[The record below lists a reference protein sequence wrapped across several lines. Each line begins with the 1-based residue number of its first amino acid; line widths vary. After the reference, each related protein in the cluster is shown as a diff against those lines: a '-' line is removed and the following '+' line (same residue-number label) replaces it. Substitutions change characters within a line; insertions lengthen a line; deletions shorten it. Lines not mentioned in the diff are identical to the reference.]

1 MFAIF
6 LLAAASQA
14 QAQSNVAT
22 YRGNLARTGCADG
35 VAGPLKP
42 KVLWARKSADHYLA
56 SPVIVDKTLYLA
68 SIGALNTSNLTAFA
82 IEGKDEDRVQWS
94 KSSPY
99 LKLPIASA
107 PTVHDGLVV
116 FGDGMHQ
123 TNGAVLHCL
132 RAATGRPLWQYQV
145 PGDLVHLEGSP
156 TIAEGRAYIGGGNAG
171 VICVDMSRL
180 TLDGKELDLA
190 SIEKLLDAKWQELQA
205 KYEEEKKKDPDF
217 AVPPTEDSL
226 PKPRP
231 ALVWQQGKD
240 HWHVDA
246 PVAVTGG
253 KVLAASAFLDEER
266 VGKRALFCL
275 DAKTGDILWD
285 APIKHNAWAGPTVA
299 GETVVVGSSNIRFD
313 QTLAFK
319 GQGEVA
325 ALNLADGK
333 PKWQRKV
340 TGGVL
345 SPVCVHSDL
354 AIFTATDGKV
364 RALDMAEGRLKWS
377 YEANSP
383 MFAGVAVDGKSV
395 YAADLNGIVHCID
408 MTNGAKRWTLNLGSD
423 PAVKAPG
430 MVYGSPTLAG
440 GKLYVATCNINR
452 QPQDCAI
459 VCIGEE

>member
-1 MFAIF
+1 
-6 LLAAASQA
+6 LLAAAVVGSATA
-14 QAQSNVAT
+14 QDGFST

-35 VAGPLKP
+35 VDGPLKP
-42 KVLWARKSADHYLA
+42 KIVWVRKGSDHYLA
-56 SPVIVDKTLYLA
+56 SPVIADKTLYLA
-68 SIGALNTSNLTAFA
+68 SIGALNTSLLTAFA
-82 IEGKDEDRVQWS
+82 TEGKDEERVKWA
-94 KSSPY
+94 KTAPY

-107 PTVHDGLVV
+107 PTVHDGLVI

-132 RAATGRPLWQYQV
+132 RASTGRSLWQYDI
-145 PGDLVHLEGSP
+145 PGELVHLEGSP

-171 VICVDMSRL
+171 VICLDL
-180 TLDGKELDLA
+180 TRISVEGKEQDLA
-190 SIEKLLDAKWQELQA
+190 TIEKLLDAKWQELLA
-205 KYEEEKKKDPDF
+205 AFEKEKKTDEF

-246 PVAVTGG
+246 AVAVTGG
-253 KVLAASAFLDEER
+253 KVLATSAFLDEER
-266 VGKRALFCL
+266 IGKRALFCL
-275 DAKTGDILWD
+275 DAKNGDILWQ
-285 APIKHNAWAGPTVA
+285 APLKLNAWAGPTVA
-299 GETVVVGSSNIRFD
+299 GEVVVVGASNIRFD

-325 ALNLADGK
+325 AINLADGK
-333 PKWQRKV
+333 PMWQRKV

-345 SPVCVHSDL
+345 SPVCVSNDL

-395 YAADLNGIVHCID
+395 YAADLNGIVHCMDIA
-408 MTNGAKRWTLNLGSD
+408 NGAKRWTLNLGSD

-440 GKLYVATCNINR
+440 GKLFVATCNINR
-452 QPQDCAI
+452 QPQDSVV